1 MAIPRGS
8 TPTHIFE
15 IPIEAAL
22 VKEARITYAQN
33 DIVVLTKE
41 TEDCTITG
49 NEVITKLTQED
60 TFLFDDAVPVQ
71 MQLRLID
78 MNDDAYV
85 SEVFTV
91 SVKKCLDK
99 EVLE

>member
-15 IPIEAAL
+15 IPFDTEI
-22 VKEARITYAQN
+22 VKEVRITYSQN
-33 DIVVLTKE
+33 DIDILNKE

-49 NEVITKLTQED
+49 NEIITELTQEE
-60 TFLFDDAVPVQ
+60 TFLFDDNYPVQ
-71 MQLRLID
+71 IQIKVLD
-78 MNDDAYV
+78 VNDKIHPSDII
-85 SEVFTV
+85 TK
-91 SVKKCLDK
+91 SVKKCLND